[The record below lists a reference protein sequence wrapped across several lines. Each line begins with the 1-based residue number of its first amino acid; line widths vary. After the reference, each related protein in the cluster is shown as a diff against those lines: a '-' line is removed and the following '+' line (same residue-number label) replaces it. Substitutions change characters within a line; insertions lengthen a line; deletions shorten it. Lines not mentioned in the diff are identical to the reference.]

1 MTVESLTIDDRML
14 RQAAE
19 RGLQVIVM
27 SCDPDPYRA
36 IADAVVELRTS

>member
-1 MTVESLTIDDRML
+1 
-14 RQAAE
+14 
-19 RGLQVIVM
+19 VIVM